1 MKRRCSDK
9 RLMQLVRAALYA
21 LEDPAKGFVFDDF
34 DLRYREKEQKREVDS
49 ARWFYRDK
57 TSFETK
63 YGEECGRNG
72 EEPAWVSDGGKG
84 AESAIG
90 IVSYALHGNEDC
102 EDDVKKPGSRAS
114 DWNRRRKSALERVRR
129 QLPHALKTLKLIIRN
144 RDNRKESICSLV
156 KSLLATRK
164 NGNSRGKSTSATS
177 TTSPGSSSA
186 GR

>member
-1 MKRRCSDK
+1 MRRRCSDK
-9 RLMQLVRAALYA
+9 RLKTLICQAILAI
-21 LEDPAKGFVFDDF
+21 EDPDKGILFDDF
-34 DLRYREKEQKREVDS
+34 DLRYREKEQKREADS

-63 YGEECGRNG
+63 YGEECGKNG
-72 EEPAWVSDGGKG
+72 EEPAWVSDGGKS
-84 AESAIG
+84 AETSVG
-90 IVSYALHGNEDC
+90 IVSCALHGYEDC
-102 EDDVKKPGSRAS
+102 EDDAEKPSGRAS

-129 QLPHALKTLKLIIRN
+129 KLPHALQTLKLIIRN

-156 KSLLATRK
+156 KSLPATRK

-177 TTSPGSSSA
+177 MTSSGSSSA